1 MSGERWPGLR
11 RVFRLPVT
19 RERIGHEV
27 DAELRFHIEERI
39 EELMARGMTRQQA
52 EHEERERFGDLETYR
67 REMRAVDEHIARE
80 ERHMEFF
87 DSLGR
92 ESRQA
97 VRALTRSRAFSM
109 IALIT
114 LALGIGATTA
124 IFTLL
129 DAVVLRPLPYPD
141 AGRLVSVA
149 SNVSGATAAG
159 RWGVSPGGYF
169 YYRQHN
175 RSFADLGAY
184 RLNEAT
190 LTGTEGAQRVPT
202 ADVTASLIHVLRLH
216 PALGRLLTADDDRPG
231 AARVVVLSH
240 GLWLR
245 RFGGDL
251 RVIGRTMSV
260 DVEPAEVV
268 GVLPAGAEVPEFKA
282 DLWRAMRLDP
292 AAELHNEHY
301 LKVIGRLKDGATV
314 AGAAADLTS
323 LTSRFSEVMPAVY
336 SPGFMREYHFTATA
350 MPLRDVVVGDIAHT
364 LWILL
369 ASVALVL
376 LMACANVANLFLV
389 RAEARRREV
398 AIRAALGAGR
408 VHLAWHYLT
417 ESMLLLMAAGAVG
430 LALAYAALRTLLV
443 LAPSSIPRLSEVH
456 LGWSAVAFA
465 AGISL
470 IAGVV
475 FGLIP
480 LSRGD
485 VTVATLRESGRGLSA
500 SRRQHVVR
508 GALVIGQ
515 VALALML
522 LVAAGLMLQSF
533 RNLRHVRPG
542 FDPSGVLAVTVAIP
556 RARYPSYEAVA
567 AFHHAFAT
575 RLSALPGV
583 RNVGASTSLP
593 LGESYGVGC
602 SLVFVEGKPVP
613 PNQQPPCL
621 PISIIAPGYF
631 QALGIPVRGN
641 APRWSDV
648 EQHAA
653 GVVVSRA
660 FAERYWPGEDPLGK
674 GVRSNG
680 DAPPYYRVVGVADD
694 VRAKGLD
701 QPPPET
707 VYYPMIPIPG
717 VGLWGPQ
724 RQVTFV
730 VKARTARP
738 ERLTVAIRRTLAELD
753 PNVPIAGVQTMES
766 VVAKS
771 MARTSF
777 TMLLLGVAGGMALVL
792 SAVGIYGV
800 ISYLVG
806 QRRSEIG
813 IRMALGARAGQV
825 GGLVVVQSVRLAGIG
840 VVIGLIAALAAT
852 RLLRS
857 LLFEVSPTDPVTMGA
872 VAALLIMIAA
882 LASYA
887 PARRAARVDPMEA
900 LRAE

>member
-1 MSGERWPGLR
+1 MSGERWTGLR

-19 RERIGHEV
+19 RQRIGDEV
-27 DAELRFHIEERI
+27 NAELRFHIEERI
-39 EELMARGMTRQQA
+39 EELMARGMTRLQA
-52 EHEERERFGDLETYR
+52 EREERERFGDLESYR
-67 REMRAVDEHIARE
+67 QQMRAVDEHIARE
-80 ERHMEFF
+80 ERRMEFF

-92 ESRQA
+92 EVRQA
-97 VRALTRSRAFSM
+97 VRALARSRAFSV
-109 IALIT
+109 IALVT

-129 DAVVLRPLPYPD
+129 DAVVLRPLPYTD
-141 AGRLVSVA
+141 AGRLVNVA
-149 SNVSGATAAG
+149 SSVSGATAAG
-159 RWGVSPGGYF
+159 SWRVSPGGYF

-175 RSFADLGAY
+175 HSFEDLGAY
-184 RLNEAT
+184 RLDEAT
-190 LTGTEGAQRVPT
+190 LTGSEGAQRVPT
-202 ADVTASLIHVLRLH
+202 VGVTASLVHVLRLR
-216 PALGRLLTADDDRPG
+216 PALGRLLTADDDRPE
-231 AARVVVLSH
+231 AAPAMVLSH
-240 GLWLR
+240 GFWLR
-245 RFGGDL
+245 RFGGDPH
-251 RVIGRTMSV
+251 VIGRTISV
-260 DVEPAEVV
+260 DAEPTEVV
-268 GVLPAGAEVPEFKA
+268 GVLPAGAEIPEFKA

-292 AAELHNEHY
+292 AAKPQNEHY
-301 LKVIGRLKDGATV
+301 LKVIGRLEGGVTVTSAT
-314 AGAAADLTS
+314 ADLAS
-323 LTSRFSEVMPAVY
+323 LTSRFPEVMPSAY
-336 SPGFMREYHFTATA
+336 SPGFMREYHFAVVAT
-350 MPLRDVVVGDIAHT
+350 PLRDVVVGDIART
-364 LWILL
+364 LWILF

-408 VHLAWHYLT
+408 AHLAWHFLA
-417 ESMLLLMAAGAVG
+417 ESVLLLLAAGAVG
-430 LALAYAALRTLLV
+430 LALSYAALRTLLV

-470 IAGVV
+470 VAGMV

-485 VTVATLRESGRGLSA
+485 AAVATLRESGRGLSA
-500 SRRQHVVR
+500 SRRQHLVR
-508 GALVIGQ
+508 GALVVGQ

-542 FDPSGVLAVTVAIP
+542 FDPDGVLAVTVAVP
-556 RARYPSYEAVA
+556 EARYPSYETVA
-567 AFHHAFAT
+567 AFHRAFAT
-575 RLSALPGV
+575 RLGALAGV
-583 RNVGASTSLP
+583 QSVGATTSLP
-593 LGESYGVGC
+593 LGNTYGVGC
-602 SLVFVEGKPVP
+602 SLVYVEGKPVP
-613 PNQQPPCL
+613 PKQEPPCL
-621 PISIIAPGYF
+621 PVPTVAPGYF
-631 QALGIPVRGN
+631 QALGIPVHGN
-641 APRWSDV
+641 APGWSDV

-660 FAERYWPGEDPLGK
+660 FAERFWPGEDPIGK
-674 GVRSNG
+674 GVKGGG
-680 DAPPYYRVVGVADD
+680 DAPPYYRVVGVAEN
-694 VRAKGLD
+694 VRANGLD
-701 QPPPET
+701 QPPTEA

-717 VGLWGPQ
+717 AGMWGPQ
-724 RQVTFV
+724 RQMTFV
-730 VKARTARP
+730 IKARTARP
-738 ERLTVAIRRTLAELD
+738 ELLTVAIRRTLAELD
-753 PNVPIAGVQTMES
+753 PNVPIADVQTMES

-825 GGLVVVQSVRLAGIG
+825 GGLVVIQSVRLAVIG
-840 VVIGLIAALAAT
+840 VVLGLAAALAAT

-872 VAALLIMIAA
+872 VAALLIVIAA
-882 LASYA
+882 TASYA
-887 PARRAARVDPMEA
+887 PARRAAGVDPAEA